1 MRLIRHILLVMLC
14 AATLSA
20 PAAPNS
26 QRDSITSAKEADAFL
41 RVKDHKPGYESQII
55 PAMQL
60 LSHSRTYRDSMPLY
74 CARALYF
81 YGWDMLET
89 GWLDISTQLL
99 EKALVY
105 CLPTDS
111 ATYYAIQSGLAY
123 IDLRKGRRDKAR
135 KTLERVTDYHRRTD
149 NPDFLARD
157 IASMGSYYDIT
168 DSQAEALKMY
178 RDALDMCKKSG
189 NSELECNLLLR
200 IGSTFGDFEQRDSML
215 TEAVRIE
222 FEKNFTHLYSATY
235 TQLGRLYLD
244 NGMPQKA
251 LTVAKE
257 ALGNARRYR
266 QDNEHVQSLLLLA
279 DTYAALGEWQLANSN
294 SREAA
299 NIITYQ
305 KNRMDPDIST
315 ASLMAQT
322 LIRWCDDNVVVTPNG
337 FTITEEKERRLAV
350 YVWILAA
357 AIVLASLIFLYSAV
371 VRRKLAARLAE
382 GVTKEK
388 ITALEQ
394 ANDSLAVRT
403 KEQSRAIR
411 YLLLFHSNFNPF
423 MGKLRGMVMKATG
436 KDEATNTAVRNIGA
450 FISNN
455 MLPPYST
462 ELDGEARREEE
473 AFMERLLKQYPDL
486 SENDKQM
493 CIYLRMG
500 LSTQEICVL
509 TGNQPRSVNMTRY
522 RLRKALNLS
531 ESDNL
536 EAVIARI

>member
-1 MRLIRHILLVMLC
+1 
-14 AATLSA
+14 
-20 PAAPNS
+20 
-26 QRDSITSAKEADAFL
+26 
-41 RVKDHKPGYESQII
+41 
-55 PAMQL
+55 
-60 LSHSRTYRDSMPLY
+60 
-74 CARALYF
+74 
-81 YGWDMLET
+81 
-89 GWLDISTQLL
+89 
-99 EKALVY
+99 
-105 CLPTDS
+105 
-111 ATYYAIQSGLAY
+111 
-123 IDLRKGRRDKAR
+123 
-135 KTLERVTDYHRRTD
+135 
-149 NPDFLARD
+149 
-157 IASMGSYYDIT
+157 
-168 DSQAEALKMY
+168 
-178 RDALDMCKKSG
+178 
-189 NSELECNLLLR
+189 
-200 IGSTFGDFEQRDSML
+200 
-215 TEAVRIE
+215 
-222 FEKNFTHLYSATY
+222 
-235 TQLGRLYLD
+235 
-244 NGMPQKA
+244 
-251 LTVAKE
+251 
-257 ALGNARRYR
+257 
-266 QDNEHVQSLLLLA
+266 
-279 DTYAALGEWQLANSN
+279 
-294 SREAA
+294 
-299 NIITYQ
+299 
-305 KNRMDPDIST
+305 
-315 ASLMAQT
+315 MAQT

-371 VRRKLAARLAE
+371 VRKKLSARLAE

-522 RLRKALNLS
+522 RLRKALNLA